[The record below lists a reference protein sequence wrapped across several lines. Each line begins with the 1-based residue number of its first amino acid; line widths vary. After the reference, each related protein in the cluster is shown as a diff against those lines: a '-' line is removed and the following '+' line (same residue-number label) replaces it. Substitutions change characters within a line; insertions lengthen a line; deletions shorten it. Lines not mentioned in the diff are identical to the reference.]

1 MLQKIFYI
9 LLLLMLPS
17 VTFAQER
24 KVQNKPYIDYRRLHY
39 GFFVGTH
46 MQDLELVNNGFVT
59 ENGEEWYTD
68 VTQYSPGLTVGVLA
82 ELRMG
87 TYMSL
92 RLMPTM
98 HFGQSDLVFREQKG
112 GELSRQQIK
121 TTYIALP
128 LHVKFASE
136 RFNNYRPYVT
146 MGASPMVNLTVKKHQ
161 QLLVKRFDTMI
172 EVGFGCDF
180 YLPFFKLIPELKFAF
195 SPLDILQKER
205 KDLLDANMLKFT
217 DSVDRVS
224 SKMIILTFYFE

>member
-59 ENGEEWYTD
+59 ENGEEWYAD

-112 GELSRQQIK
+112 
-121 TTYIALP
+121 
-128 LHVKFASE
+128 
-136 RFNNYRPYVT
+136 
-146 MGASPMVNLTVKKHQ
+146 VN
-161 QLLVKRFDTMI
+161 
-172 EVGFGCDF
+172 C
-180 YLPFFKLIPELKFAF
+180 
-195 SPLDILQKER
+195 
-205 KDLLDANMLKFT
+205 
-217 DSVDRVS
+217 RVS
-224 SKMIILTFYFE
+224 R